1 MYKGVKIQN
10 MNDYRVLIIDDQSL
24 VHDSLKKNLT
34 NLGFHKIH
42 SATNAHYAVRLC
54 ETITFDFIF
63 LSFNVNSI
71 VELEPDDF
79 WAKPLDT
86 RTIINRVEFLINS
99 RKRLNKLFGFVD
111 KQQFAAAIYTAER
124 NLKMPELEEYFPKI
138 KRIIGTSLFKLHQ
151 FDEAKQYYRK
161 LLIQHNYSWLHI
173 ELCRSLLKLKKE
185 QEAEV
190 MLSDLFLR
198 DDTRF
203 AAYDLITSYCID
215 NERFTE
221 AYNYI
226 KRPTLLAPRNI
237 NRNKKLWDLA
247 RLNHDR
253 LGQYKATISIY
264 KYAKNSI
271 HDSPHLKLNVIRSA
285 IDLASA
291 SHKSESGSL
300 LKNVNLL
307 LS

>member
-1 MYKGVKIQN
+1 

-24 VHDSLKKNLT
+24 VHDSLKKTLT

-63 LSFNVNSI
+63 LSFNVNSDKDGFHLYEELKFYGHINTQTTVIFLSADTSQDLVNSI

-86 RTIINRVEFLINS
+86 RTIINRVGFLINS
-99 RKRLNKLFGFVD
+99 RKRLNKLFSFVD

-151 FDEAKQYYRK
+151 FDEAERYYRK
-161 LLIQHNYSWLHI
+161 LLDQHNYSWLYI
-173 ELCRSLLKLKKE
+173 ELCRSLLKLKRE

-190 MLSDLFLR
+190 MLGDLFLR

-203 AAYDLITSYCID
+203 AAYDLITS
-215 NERFTE
+215 
-221 AYNYI
+221 
-226 KRPTLLAPRNI
+226 
-237 NRNKKLWDLA
+237 
-247 RLNHDR
+247 
-253 LGQYKATISIY
+253 
-264 KYAKNSI
+264 
-271 HDSPHLKLNVIRSA
+271 
-285 IDLASA
+285 
-291 SHKSESGSL
+291 
-300 LKNVNLL
+300 
-307 LS
+307 